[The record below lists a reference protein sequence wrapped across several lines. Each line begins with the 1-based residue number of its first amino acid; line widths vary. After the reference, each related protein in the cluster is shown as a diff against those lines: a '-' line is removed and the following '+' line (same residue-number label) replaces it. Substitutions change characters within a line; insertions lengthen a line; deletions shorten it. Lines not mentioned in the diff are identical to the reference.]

1 MGSILPTIARC
12 KLAEIT
18 DNAARFKQEPEVIN
32 LILVRRRNQ
41 IHQKGTRI
49 EEYLPEEIREARN
62 NINNNNT
69 NNNGVVD
76 KQAGKLTED
85 DK

>member
-1 MGSILPTIARC
+1 MGSILPTIGRC

-18 DNAARFKQEPEVIN
+18 DNAARFKQELEVIN

-41 IHQKGTRI
+41 IHQKRTRI

>member
-1 MGSILPTIARC
+1 MGSILPTTARC

-41 IHQKGTRI
+41 IHQKGTRN
-49 EEYLPEEIREARN
+49 EEYLSEEIREARN
-62 NINNNNT
+62 NINNNKT